1 MEIQQDEPGT
11 PLVHTL
17 RRLVESDD
25 FRGTIL
31 FLIVLNAFAMGLE
44 ATPEAFDLYGT
55 VLEWVF
61 LVSQVIFVVEIGLR
75 WWVAPAGTFFKDSWN
90 RFDFAVVVLSLLPA
104 VGEFALV
111 ARVFRILR
119 VLRVVSVSQV
129 LWGSTLRDDA
139 GLRALSLAVLLL
151 LLSGYVFALSGFHL
165 FGDSSPEWSS
175 LAHGVAS
182 LARSLTPPGFGRVLQ
197 AGGGLPM
204 FHALFYLSLLSIIG
218 NLGVTLL
225 RKPRSAP

>member
-1 MEIQQDEPGT
+1 M
-11 PLVHTL
+11 HAL

-44 ATPEAFDLYGT
+44 ATPDAFALYAT
-55 VLEWVF
+55 ALEWVF
-61 LVSQVIFVVEIGLR
+61 LISQVIFVVEIGLR

-90 RFDFAVVVLSLLPA
+90 RFDFAVVALSLLPA

-129 LWGSTLRDDA
+129 LWGSAVRDDG
-139 GLRALSLAVLLL
+139 GLRALLLAVVLLV
-151 LLSGYVFALSGFHL
+151 LSGYVFALSGFHL
-165 FGDSSPEWSS
+165 FGDSLPEWGS
-175 LAHGVAS
+175 LASGVAS
-182 LARSLTPPGFGRVLQ
+182 LARSLTPSGFGAVWQ
-197 AGGGLPM
+197 AGGGLLM
-204 FHALFYLSLLSIIG
+204 FHVVFYLSLLSIVV
-218 NLGVTLL
+218 NLGVSLL
-225 RKPRSAP
+225 RKPRVTP

>member
-1 MEIQQDEPGT
+1 M
-11 PLVHTL
+11 VHAL

-44 ATPEAFDLYGT
+44 ATPDAFALYAT
-55 VLEWVF
+55 ALEWVF
-61 LVSQVIFVVEIGLR
+61 LISQVIFVVEIGLR
-75 WWVAPAGTFFKDSWN
+75 WWGAPAGTFFRDSWN
-90 RFDFAVVVLSLLPA
+90 RFDFAVVALSLLPA

-129 LWGSTLRDDA
+129 LWGSAVRDDG
-139 GLRALSLAVLLL
+139 GLRALSLAVVLL

-165 FGDSSPEWSS
+165 FGDSLPEWGS
-175 LAHGVAS
+175 LASGVAS
-182 LARSLTPPGFGRVLQ
+182 LARSLTPSGFGTLWQ
-197 AGGGLPM
+197 AGGGLLM
-204 FHALFYLSLLSIIG
+204 FHVVFYLSLLSIAV
-218 NLGVTLL
+218 NLGVSLL
-225 RKPRSAP
+225 RRPRVTP

>member
-1 MEIQQDEPGT
+1 M
-11 PLVHTL
+11 VHAL

-44 ATPEAFDLYGT
+44 ATPDAFALYAT
-55 VLEWVF
+55 ALEWVF
-61 LVSQVIFVVEIGLR
+61 LISQVIFVVEIGLR
-75 WWVAPAGTFFKDSWN
+75 WWGAPAGTFFRDSWN
-90 RFDFAVVVLSLLPA
+90 RFDFAVVALSLLPA

-129 LWGSTLRDDA
+129 LWGSAVRDDG
-139 GLRALSLAVLLL
+139 GLRALSLAVVLL

-165 FGDSSPEWSS
+165 FGDSLPEWGS
-175 LAHGVAS
+175 LASGVAS
-182 LARSLTPPGFGRVLQ
+182 LARSLTPSGFGTLWQ
-197 AGGGLPM
+197 AGGGLLM
-204 FHALFYLSLLSIIG
+204 FHVVFYLSLLSIAV
-218 NLGVTLL
+218 NLGMSLL
-225 RKPRSAP
+225 RRPRVTP